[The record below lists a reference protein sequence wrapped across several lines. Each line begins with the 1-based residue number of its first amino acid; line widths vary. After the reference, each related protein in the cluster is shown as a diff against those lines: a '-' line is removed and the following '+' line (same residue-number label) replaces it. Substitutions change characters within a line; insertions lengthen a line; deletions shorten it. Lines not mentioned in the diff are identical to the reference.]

1 MASGAGQIGDFMD
14 RPLGLKRKHVYL
26 AMFAVLSVALAGF
39 SVIVYQHYERIQK
52 LNDYSLYQYEVIRQS
67 RVVLMDLVDMETSVR
82 GYLISGDKSFAQ
94 PYQTARNM
102 LNADI
107 TILRNH
113 TFRDEAATREV
124 YAWLDR
130 IRIFRKALDDQVE
143 HKTANPRSRI
153 PASDLD
159 RQQAEMEQLRRMMET
174 GIVKRLIDVRKQIA
188 LKHAERSNFIYT
200 IIIGNVVIIGILLMG
215 TLTIV
220 NLEGRYERTVLKHE
234 QAEKRYRE
242 VIEGINDGLFE
253 FNFVTESL
261 YCSPGYKAL
270 LGYRDHEFESRF
282 SNYEAHIHPDDR
294 ETALGDIRRYA
305 EGETDAYHSIFR
317 MRHKNGHYLW
327 ILARG
332 MGVGDDFS
340 AMKLLIGTHADI
352 TEQKE
357 REEELRQLNGE
368 LETFTYITSHD
379 LRSPLVNLKGFS
391 RELELSVR
399 EVSDLVRAHAD
410 KLPAEDVKRLNFTL
424 DTDIPEALGFIAK
437 GVERMDSLTKGILDL
452 SRIGRRVFR
461 LGEVDAQA
469 VFDKC
474 QGALGYDITQKQI
487 EITCQPLPV
496 VVTDALALEQIFG
509 NLLDNAVKYLRPD
522 VPGRIDVSWRETPTA
537 YVFTV
542 ADNGRGID
550 EADRTKIFEIFRRAR
565 NTEGVSGL
573 GLGMAYV
580 KATLRRLSGG
590 IWFESAIDEGTR
602 FHFRLPKRLEM
613 AEEAADLSPDGTPET
628 GTVAGTV
635 AGTVEGMRV

>member
-1 MASGAGQIGDFMD
+1 MRGKYIYM
-14 RPLGLKRKHVYL
+14 V
-26 AMFAVLSVALAGF
+26 MFAVLSFAMAGF

-52 LNDYSLYQYEVIRQS
+52 LNDYALYQYEVIRQS

-82 GYLISGDKSFAQ
+82 GYLISGDKSFVQ
-94 PYQTARNM
+94 PYQSARNM

-113 TFRDEAATREV
+113 TFRDEGAAREV

-130 IRIFRKALDDQVE
+130 IRTFRKVLDDQVE
-143 HKTANPRSRI
+143 NKTVNPRTRVSM
-153 PASDLD
+153 ADLD
-159 RQQAEMEQLRRMMET
+159 RQRAEMDQLRRMMET
-174 GIVKRLIDVRKQIA
+174 SIVKRLIEVRKQIA
-188 LKHAERSNFIYT
+188 VKHDERSNFIYT
-200 IIIGNVVIIGILLMG
+200 IVIGNVVIIGILLMG

-220 NLEGRYERTVLKHE
+220 NLEGRYEKSVLKHE

-253 FNFVTESL
+253 YNFVNETL

-270 LGYRDHEFESRF
+270 LGYKDHEFESSFR
-282 SNYEAHIHPDDR
+282 NYQDHLHPEDR
-294 ETALGDIRRYA
+294 DSALSDIRRYV
-305 EGETDAYHSIFR
+305 EGDTDSYNSVFR
-317 MRHKNGHYLW
+317 MRHRNGHYIW

-332 MGVGDDFS
+332 VGVGDDFS
-340 AMKLLIGTHADI
+340 AMKLLVGTHADI

-357 REEELRQLNGE
+357 HEEELRQLNGE

-391 RELELSVR
+391 RELELSVK
-399 EVSDLVRAHAD
+399 EVSDLVRLHAD
-410 KLPAEDVKRLNFTL
+410 KIPAEDIKRLNFTL

-461 LGEVDAQA
+461 LSEVDAQA

-474 QGALGYDITQKQI
+474 KGALGYDITQKQI
-487 EITCQPLPV
+487 EVICQPLPV
-496 VVTDALALEQIFG
+496 LVTDALALEQIFG

-522 VPGRIDVSWRETPTA
+522 VPGRIEVSWRETSGS
-537 YVFTV
+537 YVFTF

-565 NTEGVSGL
+565 NTEGVTGL

-590 IWFESAIDEGTR
+590 IWFESAVDEGTR
-602 FHFRLPKRLEM
+602 FHFRLPKRIET
-613 AEEAADLSPDGTPET
+613 AETETDMSPDGTVDAATE
-628 GTVAGTV
+628 GT
-635 AGTVEGMRV
+635 RI

>member
-1 MASGAGQIGDFMD
+1 MASGMGQIGDSMD
-14 RPLGLKRKHVYL
+14 RPLRLKRKYL
-26 AMFAVLSVALAGF
+26 YMAMFAVLSFALAGF
-39 SVIVYQHYERIQK
+39 SSIVYQHYERIQK
-52 LNDYSLYQYEVIRQS
+52 LNDYALYQYEVIRQS

-82 GYLISGDKSFAQ
+82 GYLISGDKSFVQ
-94 PYQTARNM
+94 PYQASRNM

-113 TFRDEAATREV
+113 TFREEVAAREV
-124 YAWLDR
+124 YVWLDR
-130 IRIFRKALDDQVE
+130 IRTFRKVLDDQVE
-143 HKTANPRSRI
+143 NKTVNPRSRVSM
-153 PASDLD
+153 ADLD
-159 RQQAEMEQLRRMMET
+159 KQRAEMDQIRRMMET
-174 GIVKRLIDVRKQIA
+174 SIVKRLIEVRKQIA
-188 LKHAERSNFIYT
+188 AKHSERSNFIYT
-200 IIIGNVVIIGILLMG
+200 IIIGNVIIIGILLMG

-220 NLEGRYERTVLKHE
+220 SLEGRYERSVLRHE

-253 FNFVTESL
+253 YNFVTESL

-270 LGYRDHEFESRF
+270 LGYKEHEFESSFR
-282 SNYEAHIHPDDR
+282 NYEAHLHPDDR
-294 ETALGDIRRYA
+294 DIALGDIRRYV
-305 EGETDAYHSIFR
+305 EGDSNHYNSIFR
-317 MRHKNGHYLW
+317 MRHKNGHYIW

-332 MGVGDDFS
+332 VGVGDDFS
-340 AMKLLIGTHADI
+340 AIKLLVGTHADI
-352 TEQKE
+352 TDQKE
-357 REEELRQLNGE
+357 HEEELKQVNGE

-391 RELELSVR
+391 RELELSVK
-399 EVSDLVRAHAD
+399 EVSEIVWRYSD
-410 KLPAEDVKRLNFTL
+410 KITEDDARKLKLTL

-474 QGALGYDITQKQI
+474 KGALGYDITQKQI

-496 VVTDALALEQIFG
+496 LVTDALALEQIFG

-522 VPGRIDVSWRETPTA
+522 VPGRIDVTWRETSGA

-550 EADRTKIFEIFRRAR
+550 EADRAKIFEIFRRAR
-565 NTEGVSGL
+565 NTDGVTGL

-590 IWFESAIDEGTR
+590 IWFESALGEGTR
-602 FHFRLPKRLEM
+602 FHFRLPKRIET
-613 AEEAADLSPDGTPET
+613 ADIVEELSPDGTVEPIT
-628 GTVAGTV
+628 
-635 AGTVEGMRV
+635 EGMRT